1 LETEI
6 NIIFKLVCFFG
17 SYLICDAVIC
27 VCVFCYIALRFIFI
41 MILNLAI
48 HDSENEPSDPSFVS
62 QFSHHW

>member
-1 LETEI
+1 
-6 NIIFKLVCFFG
+6 
-17 SYLICDAVIC
+17 
-27 VCVFCYIALRFIFI
+27 